1 MFGKPNKKPFYVYGQ
16 SPNPTSWHD
25 TADILK
31 QSSKPA
37 KKPSKSDGHLEAIEK
52 LLKASK

>member
-25 TADILK
+25 TAEILK
-31 QSSKPA
+31 QSSKPV